1 MQKNNYYRFF
11 ERISPYILGTI
22 GVWTTYVSGYSFGL
36 IKCMKELLGAAVNIS
51 SILVGFLATMM
62 SVLIAIAGSRVMR
75 RIKRNKADDLLKW
88 YFLES
93 ITSGFLI
100 AVTSTVFN
108 LWVDNVEQFS
118 RILLAAWTGTF
129 IFFLASTA
137 KILLVM
143 VNVLKNVIDEEE
155 TQTQSK
161 MEKIDAT
168 NAFKRSD
175 G

>member
-1 MQKNNYYRFF
+1 MRKSNYYRIG
-11 ERISPYILGTI
+11 ERLIPYVLGVI
-22 GVWTTYVSGYSFGL
+22 GSWMTYVSGYSFGL

-93 ITSGFLI
+93 IASGFLI
-100 AVTSTVFN
+100 AITSTLFN
-108 LWVDNVEQFS
+108 LWVENVEQVS

-129 IFFLASTA
+129 IFFLVSTA

-143 VNVLKNVIDEEE
+143 VSVLKNVIEEDEF
-155 TQTQSK
+155 QLQSK
-161 MEKIDAT
+161 VEKIDAT
-168 NAFKRSD
+168 DAFKR
-175 G
+175 